1 VCERGD
7 ATASAYAGFFANDHP
22 DLGRSI
28 CDMTQTPYH
37 PFADI
42 AGKVLFARTSAHA
55 RVWGGTHY

>member
-1 VCERGD
+1 VCEWGD

-42 AGKVLFARTSAHA
+42 ADKALFC
-55 RVWGGTHY
+55 